1 GLCAPFGYFE
11 HPITHSMH
19 TRISSN
25 CLRNILWHSIAA
37 VTACAFGRRVWSGRG
52 IFPRRGEW
60 RRKAGED
67 EQKVDWAVRDMA
79 EEDFDEP
86 EDGEHRGEQ
95 EEEHWFVVRLEQKQI
110 HSGA

>member
-1 GLCAPFGYFE
+1 
-11 HPITHSMH
+11 
-19 TRISSN
+19 
-25 CLRNILWHSIAA
+25 
-37 VTACAFGRRVWSGRG
+37 
-52 IFPRRGEW
+52 
-60 RRKAGED
+60 
-67 EQKVDWAVRDMA
+67 MA